1 MWNLENGSE
10 EPIQGKNRDAH
21 IENRC
26 VDMCVCVCLCVC
38 VSVCGGG
45 GREEEVGW
53 IRKLG

>member
-1 MWNLENGSE
+1 MWDLENGSE

-26 VDMCVCVCLCVC
+26 VDMGVC
-38 VSVCGGG
+38 VCGGG

>member
-26 VDMCVCVCLCVC
+26 ADMGVCVWWGWQER
-38 VSVCGGG
+38 GGG
-45 GREEEVGW
+45 MN
-53 IRKLG
+53 